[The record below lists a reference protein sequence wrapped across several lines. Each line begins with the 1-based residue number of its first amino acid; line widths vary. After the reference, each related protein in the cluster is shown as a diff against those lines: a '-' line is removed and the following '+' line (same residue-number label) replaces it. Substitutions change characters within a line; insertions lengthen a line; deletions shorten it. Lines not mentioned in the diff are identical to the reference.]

1 MDIVGY
7 SVELQSLIN
16 RYSVLIIVKLVSAL
30 FLLVALWILPFLE
43 KKLTIKPDKHKSK
56 RKIEKEKELK
66 KAILCLQIFVSI
78 FLNFITAFFMYDDV
92 KTLNNLKKDETT
104 NSVSVYVGDAEL
116 MYSSFGSIYDFIVD
130 HRIVIFGNS
139 DENYW
144 IDMSRVYEGWNPD
157 SGEFYGKI
165 TYGENSRFI
174 LKIE

>member
-1 MDIVGY
+1 MNIVGY

-16 RYSVLIIVKLVSAL
+16 RYTVLIIVKIVSAV
-30 FLLVALWILPFLE
+30 FLLAALWILPYIE
-43 KKLTIKPDKHKSK
+43 MKLTMKPDKHKSK

-66 KAILCLQIFVSI
+66 KAILYLQIFVSI
-78 FLNFITAFFMYDDV
+78 FLIFITAFFMYDDV

-116 MYSSFGSIYDFIVD
+116 MYSSFGSVYDFIVD
-130 HRIVIFGNS
+130 HRIVIFRNS
-139 DENYW
+139 EENYW
-144 IDMSRVYEGWNPD
+144 IDMSSVNEGWLAD

-165 TYGENSRFI
+165 IYGENSKFI

>member
-16 RYSVLIIVKLVSAL
+16 RYSVLIIVELVSAL
-30 FLLVALWILPFLE
+30 LLLVALWILPFLE
-43 KKLTIKPDKHKSK
+43 KKLTMKPDKHTSK

-78 FLNFITAFFMYDDV
+78 FLIFITAFFMYDDV

-130 HRIVIFGNS
+130 HRIVQFENS

-144 IDMSRVYEGWNPD
+144 IDMSRVNEGWNTD
-157 SGEFYGKI
+157 SGVFYAKI
-165 TYGENSRFI
+165 TYGENSKYI

>member
-16 RYSVLIIVKLVSAL
+16 RYSVLIIVELVSAL
-30 FLLVALWILPFLE
+30 LLLVALWILPFLE
-43 KKLTIKPDKHKSK
+43 KKLTMKPDKHKSE

-78 FLNFITAFFMYDDV
+78 FLIFITAFFMYDDV

-116 MYSSFGSIYDFIVD
+116 MYSSFGSIYDFVVD
-130 HRIVIFGNS
+130 HRIVQFENS

-144 IDMSRVYEGWNPD
+144 IDMSRVNEGWNTD
-157 SGEFYGKI
+157 SGVFCAKI
-165 TYGENSRFI
+165 TYGENSKYI